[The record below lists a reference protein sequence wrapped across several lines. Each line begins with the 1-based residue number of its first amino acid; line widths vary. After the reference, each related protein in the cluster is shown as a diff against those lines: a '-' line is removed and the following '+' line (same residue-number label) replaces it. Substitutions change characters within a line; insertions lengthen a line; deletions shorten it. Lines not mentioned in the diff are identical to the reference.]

1 MAKTYVLIVSLSFTC
16 HLPFSVSLIYYDIGG
31 SVAEGKDKWEKGL
44 PGNNVGL
51 HEFKLKLLIVL
62 FWMNRELRKED
73 SKIVKMYFSKRN
85 VG

>member
-1 MAKTYVLIVSLSFTC
+1 M
-16 HLPFSVSLIYYDIGG
+16 
-31 SVAEGKDKWEKGL
+31 AEGKDKWEKGL